1 MSHDAVEQAVQR
13 VVALRRV
20 ADAVLDPEERRRLE
34 RVIRELRREIGV
46 GVPKRRAARLLGV
59 SVQALEPWVKRGLL
73 PAVRRPGSSRELL
86 DAETLVVLAE
96 EVTRRREAGVTRG
109 VVAASL
115 RELKRTGRLPR
126 KLRPNQTAREL
137 RREFR
142 ETTPQGRLRDVAALS
157 QTAVAIAA
165 AGAETRRHRGNRS

>member
-1 MSHDAVEQAVQR
+1 MNHDDVEQAVQR

-20 ADAVLDPEERRRLE
+20 ANAVLDPAERRRLE

-59 SVQALEPWVKRGLL
+59 SVQALEPWVERGLL
-73 PAVRRPGSSRELL
+73 PAVRKPGSTRELL
-86 DAETLVVLAE
+86 DAETLIVLAE
-96 EVTRRREAGVTRG
+96 EVGRRREAGETRG

-115 RELKRTGRLPR
+115 RELERAGRLPR

-137 RREFR
+137 RREFLA
-142 ETTPQGRLRDVAALS
+142 TTAQGRLRDVAALS
-157 QTAVAIAA
+157 ESAVALAA
-165 AGAETRRHRGNRS
+165 ARAEARRNRS

>member
-1 MSHDAVEQAVQR
+1 VSHSDVEQAVQR

-20 ADAVLDPEERRRLE
+20 ADAVVDPEERRRLE

-73 PAVRRPGSSRELL
+73 PAVRRPGSTRELL
-86 DAETLVVLAE
+86 DAETVIVLAQ
-96 EVTRRREAGVTRG
+96 EVALRREAGESRG
-109 VVAASL
+109 VVAAAL
-115 RELKRTGRLPR
+115 RELARTRRLPR

-137 RREFR
+137 RREFL
-142 ETTPQGRLRDVAALS
+142 ETTPQGRLGDVAALS

-165 AGAETRRHRGNRS
+165 GGAEARRRLGNRS

>member
-59 SVQALEPWVKRGLL
+59 SVQALEPWVAGGRNCDPGPCAPRLFRV
-73 PAVRRPGSSRELL
+73 AV
-86 DAETLVVLAE
+86 LV
-96 EVTRRREAGVTRG
+96 
-109 VVAASL
+109 
-115 RELKRTGRLPR
+115 
-126 KLRPNQTAREL
+126 
-137 RREFR
+137 
-142 ETTPQGRLRDVAALS
+142 
-157 QTAVAIAA
+157 
-165 AGAETRRHRGNRS
+165 H

>member
-1 MSHDAVEQAVQR
+1 MSHDTVERAVQR

-20 ADAVLDPEERRRLE
+20 AHAVLDPEERGRLE

-59 SVQALEPWVKRGLL
+59 SVQALQPWLERGLL
-73 PAVRRPGSSRELL
+73 PAVRKPDSTRELL
-86 DAETLVVLAE
+86 DAETVIVLAE
-96 EVTRRREAGVTRG
+96 EVSRRREAGERRG

-115 RELKRTGRLPR
+115 RELERTGRLPR

-137 RREFR
+137 RRVFLA
-142 ETTPQGRLRDVAALS
+142 TTPQGRLRDAAALS
-157 QTAVAIAA
+157 QTAVVLAT
-165 AGAETRRHRGNRS
+165 AGAEARRKRS